1 MKVNGRETWTPPA
14 TDGGSSII
22 GYQVERSTDSGLTW
36 TVIATNTGSTATT
49 YSSTGL
55 SPLTTYTYRVT
66 AINSVGMS
74 YPSDTASARTY
85 ALCTGICL

>member
-1 MKVNGRETWTPPA
+1 MDLTWTPPA
-14 TDGGSSII
+14 SDGGSPII
-22 GYQVERSTDSGLTW
+22 GYQIERSIDRGTNW
-36 TVIATNTGSTATT
+36 TVIAANTGSTATT

-74 YPSDTASARTY
+74 NPSDTASAQTFT
-85 ALCTGICL
+85 LCVGICL